1 MIFFNDIITNYYFNN
16 FNNNKKSIQCESGF
30 IESPLSEINFL
41 ISLVWA
47 EGGIDVGDPM
57 LKIEKC
63 CEGDRSEI
71 RKLISSHLAF
81 HDKRIKL

>member
-1 MIFFNDIITNYYFNN
+1 MEKFY
-16 FNNNKKSIQCESGF
+16 QESGF

-41 ISLVWA
+41 ISLEWA

-63 CEGDRSEI
+63 CEGDRATHASEI
-71 RKLISSHLAF
+71 RK
-81 HDKRIKL
+81 